1 MIHSEPL
8 TGAPPA
14 MRGSFF
20 SGAYRRFLES
30 RLSALRQ
37 GVVEVQDGDRLRRF
51 GTPADPALAARIEI
65 RDRRAYRSI
74 ALGGAMGAA
83 EAYASGWWTASDLT
97 ALIRIV
103 ARNREVA
110 AGIDGWTTRAAMAVH
125 RLRHR
130 LRPNRR
136 RGSRRNIAA
145 HYDLGNAFF
154 AAFLDPTLTYSCG
167 VFRDERRTLEEAS
180 RHKLD
185 LVCRKLQLSRGDEL
199 VEIGGGWGSLA
210 LHAATV
216 YGCRVTTTTIS
227 GEQYAHVRA
236 RVGEA
241 GLADRVRVL
250 EVDYRDLPR
259 VVGRRFDKVASIEM
273 IEAVGEAFLDTYV
286 DVCDRLTRPGGRMLL
301 QAIVIAD
308 DRYTSYRRSV
318 DVIQRYLFPGG
329 FLPSL
334 SDLRRRFEAR
344 TTLTV
349 ADVDD
354 ITAHYP
360 PTLRAWRSR
369 LLDHWEELTALG
381 YRDSLLRL
389 WEYYFCYSEAGFL
402 ERTVADVQLL
412 LTKAGAGGGERPG

>member
-1 MIHSEPL
+1 MNHSEPL
-8 TGAPPA
+8 AAVPPA
-14 MRGSFF
+14 MPT
-20 SGAYRRFLES
+20 RFLS
-30 RLSALRQ
+30 RTCRRLLEKRLGALRE
-37 GVVEVQDGDRLRRF
+37 GAVEVADGDRRRRF
-51 GTPADPALAARIEI
+51 GRPADPALAARIEI

-74 ALGGAMGAA
+74 ALGGAIGAA
-83 EAYASGWWTASDLT
+83 EAYARGWWTASDLT
-97 ALIRIV
+97 ALLRIV
-103 ARNREVA
+103 ARNPEAA
-110 AGIDGWTTRAAMAVH
+110 AGIDGWTTRAATAVH

-136 RGSRRNIAA
+136 RRSRRNIAA

-154 AAFLDPTLTYSCG
+154 AAFLDSTLTYSCG
-167 VFRDERRTLEEAS
+167 VFRDERSPLEEAS

-185 LVCRKLQLSRGDEL
+185 LVCRKLQLARGDEL

-227 GEQYAHVRA
+227 EEQHAHVRA
-236 RVGEA
+236 RIAAA

-250 EVDYRDLPR
+250 KVDYRDLPR
-259 VVGRRFDKVASIEM
+259 EAGRRFDKVVSVEM
-273 IEAVGEAFLDTYV
+273 IEAVGEAFLDAYV

-308 DRYTSYRRSV
+308 ERYESYRRSV
-318 DVIQRYLFPGG
+318 DVIQRYIFPGG

-334 SDLRRRFEAR
+334 SDLRRRLQAR
-344 TTLTV
+344 TTFTV

-354 ITAHYP
+354 LTAHYP

-369 LLDHWEELTALG
+369 LIEHWEELTGLG

-389 WEYYFCYSEAGFL
+389 WVYYFCYSEAGFL
-402 ERTVADVQLL
+402 ERTIGNVQLL
-412 LTKAGAGGGERPG
+412 LTKADGATGRPA